1 MERKAEFSLDWRK
14 CLVCADLM
22 SLAVPKGG
30 QLTQIQIQVMVARGS
45 VTVTAVAGGR
55 REAAHLSGG
64 PALI

>member
-1 MERKAEFSLDWRK
+1 
-14 CLVCADLM
+14 M

-30 QLTQIQIQVMVARGS
+30 QLTQIQIQVMVARGP
-45 VTVTAVAGGR
+45 VTVTAVVAGGR